1 MNVNKI
7 IITILPLIYSSHVFS
22 DEMHYIIP
30 DETPFITVEQDT
42 IITSPSSFDQKISN
56 YYIKLEK
63 NKILLTDEIIEKLNK
78 NIGNIKTTSGE
89 SITKE
94 NIKIKNSLII
104 SPKDIEIRS
113 KIASLFNEIQPP
125 TLESND
131 DSYIT
136 FNKKAVLQFLDEHKN
151 DDIQIAR
158 TASANLTIEQ
168 YNDIVS
174 REKNNMIN
182 QGDLFSIENEFNKK
196 IAALIKKNNIELS
209 KFDNQIKLN
218 KMISKVNKSSHE
230 MNLEKILAN
239 EGSIDTNKKGIDTNR
254 IGVNINKENIDNNRK
269 GVDINKQNIDTNRKG
284 IDINKE
290 NIDTNRKDIN
300 INKENIDTNRKGID
314 INKENIDTNRKDINI
329 NKENIDTNRK
339 GIDINKENID
349 TNRKD
354 ININK
359 ENIDTNR
366 KGIDINKENID
377 NIKDNYIDNLN
388 INGSNISLKSHFA
401 TLYMEQSISRSEVK
415 TLKNNF
421 EHFKSETQ
429 NRFYKVEKRAN
440 QGIASVAAMSNL
452 PFTDSATFSTAIGIG
467 NYRNATALAWGMQ
480 YRINEN
486 VKVRASTAWNDSN
499 NFVSAGGVGISW

>member
-1 MNVNKI
+1 
-7 IITILPLIYSSHVFS
+7 
-22 DEMHYIIP
+22 
-30 DETPFITVEQDT
+30 
-42 IITSPSSFDQKISN
+42 
-56 YYIKLEK
+56 
-63 NKILLTDEIIEKLNK
+63 
-78 NIGNIKTTSGE
+78 GNIKTTSGE

-158 TASANLTIEQ
+158 TASPNLTIEQ

-196 IAALIKKNNIELS
+196 ITTLIKKNNIELS

-218 KMISKVNKSSHE
+218 KMISKVNKSRHE

-269 GVDINKQNIDTNRKG
+269 GVDINKQ
-284 IDINKE
+284 
-290 NIDTNRKDIN
+290 
-300 INKENIDTNRKGID
+300 
-314 INKENIDTNRKDINI
+314 
-329 NKENIDTNRK
+329 NIDTNRK

>member
-1 MNVNKI
+1 MNVNKA
-7 IITILPLIYSSHVFS
+7 IITILPLIYSSHAFS
-22 DEMHYIIP
+22 DEMYYITP

-63 NKILLTDEIIEKLNK
+63 NKILLTNEIIEKLNK
-78 NIGNIKTTSGE
+78 NIGKIKTTSGE
-89 SITKE
+89 SITKK

-104 SPKDIEIRS
+104 SPEDIEIRS
-113 KIASLFNEIQPP
+113 KIASLFDEIQVP

-136 FNKKAVLQFLDEHKN
+136 FNKKAVLDFLDEHKN
-151 DDIQIAR
+151 DDIQIAQ
-158 TASANLTIEQ
+158 TALPNLKIEQ

-174 REKNNMIN
+174 KEKNNVIN
-182 QGDLFSIENEFNKK
+182 QGDLFLIENEFNKK

-209 KFDNQIKLN
+209 KFDNQIRLN
-218 KMISKVNKSSHE
+218 KTISKTNQSTHE

-239 EGSIDTNKKGIDTNR
+239 EDSIE
-254 IGVNINKENIDNNRK
+254 INKGNIDNNRN
-269 GVDINKQNIDTNRKG
+269 GIN
-284 IDINKE
+284 INKE
-290 NIDTNRKDIN
+290 NIDTNRKSID

-314 INKENIDTNRKDINI
+314 INKENIDTNRKSIDI

-339 GIDINKENID
+339 SIDINKENID

-359 ENIDTNR
+359 ENI
-366 KGIDINKENID
+366 G

-401 TLYMEQSISRSEVK
+401 TLYMEQSISRNEVK

-452 PFTDSATFSTAIGIG
+452 PFTDTATFSTAIGIG

-486 VKVRASTAWNDSN
+486 IKVRASTAWNDSN
-499 NFVSAGGVGISW
+499 NFVSAGGIGINW

>member
-1 MNVNKI
+1 MNVNKA
-7 IITILPLIYSSHVFS
+7 IITILPLIYSSHAFS
-22 DEMHYIIP
+22 DEMYYITP

-63 NKILLTDEIIEKLNK
+63 NKILLTNEIIEKLNK
-78 NIGNIKTTSGE
+78 NIGKIKTTSGE
-89 SITKE
+89 SITKK

-104 SPKDIEIRS
+104 SPEDIEIRS
-113 KIASLFNEIQPP
+113 KIASLFDEIQVP

-136 FNKKAVLQFLDEHKN
+136 FNKKAVLDFLDEHKN
-151 DDIQIAR
+151 DDIQIAQ
-158 TASANLTIEQ
+158 TALPNLKIEQ

-174 REKNNMIN
+174 KEKNNVIN
-182 QGDLFSIENEFNKK
+182 QGDLFLIENEFNKK

-209 KFDNQIKLN
+209 KFDNQIRLN
-218 KMISKVNKSSHE
+218 KTISKTNQSTHE

-239 EGSIDTNKKGIDTNR
+239 EDSIEINKGNIDNNR
-254 IGVNINKENIDNNRK
+254 IDIDINKGNIDNNRNGININKENID
-269 GVDINKQNIDTNRKG
+269 INRKG
-284 IDINKE
+284 ID
-290 NIDTNRKDIN
+290 

-329 NKENIDTNRK
+329 NKENI
-339 GIDINKENID
+339 G
-349 TNRKD
+349 
-354 ININK
+354 
-359 ENIDTNR
+359 
-366 KGIDINKENID
+366 

-401 TLYMEQSISRSEVK
+401 TLYMEQSISRNEVK

-452 PFTDSATFSTAIGIG
+452 PFTDTATFSTAIGIG

-486 VKVRASTAWNDSN
+486 IKVRASTAWNDSN
-499 NFVSAGGVGISW
+499 NFVSAGGIGINW

>member
-158 TASANLTIEQ
+158 TASPNLTIEQ

-196 IAALIKKNNIELS
+196 ITTLIKKNNIELS

-218 KMISKVNKSSHE
+218 KMISKVNKSRHE

-269 GVDINKQNIDTNRKG
+269 GVDINKQ
-284 IDINKE
+284 
-290 NIDTNRKDIN
+290 
-300 INKENIDTNRKGID
+300 
-314 INKENIDTNRKDINI
+314 
-329 NKENIDTNRK
+329 NIDTNRK

>member
-196 IAALIKKNNIELS
+196 ITTLIKKNNIELS

-339 GIDINKENID
+339 DIN
-349 TNRKD
+349 
-354 ININK
+354 
-359 ENIDTNR
+359 
-366 KGIDINKENID
+366 INKENID

-388 INGSNISLKSHFA
+388 INESNISLKSHFA

>member
-113 KIASLFNEIQPP
+113 KIASLFNEIKPP

-158 TASANLTIEQ
+158 TASPNLTIEQ

-196 IAALIKKNNIELS
+196 ITTLIKKNNIELS

-218 KMISKVNKSSHE
+218 KMISKVNKSRHE

-254 IGVNINKENIDNNRK
+254 IGVNINKENIDNNRKGIDINKENIDTNRK

-314 INKENIDTNRKDINI
+314 INRKS
-329 NKENIDTNRK
+329 
-339 GIDINKENID
+339 IDINKENID

-359 ENIDTNR
+359 ENID
-366 KGIDINKENID
+366 

-388 INGSNISLKSHFA
+388 INESNISLKSHFA

>member
-1 MNVNKI
+1 MNVNKA
-7 IITILPLIYSSHVFS
+7 IITILPLIYSSHAFS
-22 DEMHYIIP
+22 DEMYYITP

-63 NKILLTDEIIEKLNK
+63 NKILLTNEIIEKLNK
-78 NIGNIKTTSGE
+78 NIGKIKTTSGE
-89 SITKE
+89 SITKK

-104 SPKDIEIRS
+104 SPEDIEIRS
-113 KIASLFNEIQPP
+113 KIASLFDEIQVP

-136 FNKKAVLQFLDEHKN
+136 FNKKAVLDFLDEHKN
-151 DDIQIAR
+151 DDIQIAQ
-158 TASANLTIEQ
+158 TALPNLKIEQ

-174 REKNNMIN
+174 KEKNNVIN
-182 QGDLFSIENEFNKK
+182 QGDLFLIENEFNKK

-209 KFDNQIKLN
+209 KFDNQIRLN
-218 KMISKVNKSSHE
+218 KTISKTNQSTHE

-239 EGSIDTNKKGIDTNR
+239 EDSIEINKGNIDNNRNGI
-254 IGVNINKENIDNNRK
+254 NINKENID
-269 GVDINKQNIDTNRKG
+269 TNRKS

-300 INKENIDTNRKGID
+300 INKENIG
-314 INKENIDTNRKDINI
+314 
-329 NKENIDTNRK
+329 
-339 GIDINKENID
+339 
-349 TNRKD
+349 
-354 ININK
+354 
-359 ENIDTNR
+359 
-366 KGIDINKENID
+366 

-401 TLYMEQSISRSEVK
+401 TLYMEQSISRNEVK

-452 PFTDSATFSTAIGIG
+452 PFTDTATFSTAIGIG

-486 VKVRASTAWNDSN
+486 IKVRASTAWNDSN
-499 NFVSAGGVGISW
+499 NFVSAGGIGINW

>member
-1 MNVNKI
+1 MNVNKA
-7 IITILPLIYSSHVFS
+7 IITILPLIYSSHAFS
-22 DEMHYIIP
+22 DEMYYITP

-63 NKILLTDEIIEKLNK
+63 NKILLTNEIIEKLNK
-78 NIGNIKTTSGE
+78 NIGKIKTTSGE
-89 SITKE
+89 SITKK

-104 SPKDIEIRS
+104 SPEDIEIRS
-113 KIASLFNEIQPP
+113 KIASLFDEIQVP

-136 FNKKAVLQFLDEHKN
+136 FNKKAVLDFLDEHKN
-151 DDIQIAR
+151 DDIQIAQ
-158 TASANLTIEQ
+158 TALPNLKIEQ

-174 REKNNMIN
+174 KEKNNVIN
-182 QGDLFSIENEFNKK
+182 QGDLFLIENEFNKK

-209 KFDNQIKLN
+209 KFDNQIRLN
-218 KMISKVNKSSHE
+218 KTISKTNQSTHE

-239 EGSIDTNKKGIDTNR
+239 EDSIE
-254 IGVNINKENIDNNRK
+254 INKGNIDNNRIDI
-269 GVDINKQNIDTNRKG
+269 DINKGNIDNNRNGININKENIDTNRKG

-290 NIDTNRKDIN
+290 NIDTNRKGIDIN
-300 INKENIDTNRKGID
+300 KENIDTNRKSIDINKENIDTNRKSIDINKENIDTNRKGID

-329 NKENIDTNRK
+329 NKENI
-339 GIDINKENID
+339 G
-349 TNRKD
+349 
-354 ININK
+354 
-359 ENIDTNR
+359 
-366 KGIDINKENID
+366 

-401 TLYMEQSISRSEVK
+401 TLYMEQSISRNEVK

-452 PFTDSATFSTAIGIG
+452 PFTDTATFSTAIGIG

-486 VKVRASTAWNDSN
+486 IKVRASTAWNDSN
-499 NFVSAGGVGISW
+499 NFVSAGGIGINW

>member
-196 IAALIKKNNIELS
+196 ITTLIKKNNIELS

-314 INKENIDTNRKDINI
+314 INKENIDTNRKS
-329 NKENIDTNRK
+329 
-339 GIDINKENID
+339 IDINKENID

-359 ENIDTNR
+359 ENID
-366 KGIDINKENID
+366 

-388 INGSNISLKSHFA
+388 INESNISLKSHFA